1 MGVAAVGR
9 STSRRDMGV
18 VGGIR
23 ASREGYGRKGEYMGA
38 RDRTL
43 AHSYTARGRK
53 EEYICA
59 QGRAYTG
66 RKGRLIW
73 APWAPETGQ

>member
-9 STSRRDMGV
+9 SASRRDMGV

-23 ASREGYGRKGEYMGA
+23 ASREGNGRKGEYMGA

-53 EEYICA
+53 EEYIYM
-59 QGRAYTG
+59 RAGESIYRAHG
-66 RKGRLIW
+66 G
-73 APWAPETGQ
+73 A